1 MMRALGSIPRDVRKK
16 IQLFLFPND
25 KDTEKDYEGV
35 EKHIRRCQKETYIII
50 IIFMHWKGT
59 NRLAFA
65 LGNIVGALGRMPKD
79 INFFN
84 NLI

>member
-1 MMRALGSIPRDVRKK
+1 
-16 IQLFLFPND
+16 
-25 KDTEKDYEGV
+25 
-35 EKHIRRCQKETYIII
+35 
-50 IIFMHWKGT
+50 MHWKGT